1 MSIKDDIIALIN
13 RAYRTD
19 EFVNDFTGAV
29 TSVMNSI
36 IAFCNAVHDNIFF
49 DSLDED
55 GVLWWENMLAIIPAS
70 YQTIGDRR
78 SKIQAKWL
86 SKYHNDM
93 ELIQR
98 VCDAWKNG
106 EVEVDF
112 VNGKIQ
118 IQFVGTF
125 GIPSD
130 LDALMA
136 SVKEVKPAHLP
147 YLILFKF
154 LLIEN
159 IHEIKTLE
167 EMEKIMIDS
176 FSSGHEEEKE

>member
-1 MSIKDDIIALIN
+1 MTIKDDIIALIN
-13 RAYRTD
+13 RAYRDD

-86 SKYHNDM
+86 SKYHNDV
-93 ELIQR
+93 ELLQR
-98 VCDAWKNG
+98 VCNSWKNG

-112 VNGKIQ
+112 VNGKFE
-118 IQFVGTF
+118 IQFVGSF
-125 GIPSD
+125 GIPTD
-130 LDALMA
+130 LNALSE
-136 SVKEVKPAHLP
+136 SVEEVKPAHLP
-147 YLILFKF
+147 YIYIFKY

-159 IHEIKTLE
+159 IHEVKTIE
-167 EMEKIMIDS
+167 EMEALPIEA
-176 FSSGHEEEKE
+176 FASGKEN

>member
-86 SKYHNDM
+86 SKYHNDV
-93 ELIQR
+93 EVLQR
-98 VCDAWKNG
+98 VCNSWKNG
-106 EVEVDF
+106 EIVVDF
-112 VNGKIQ
+112 IGGKITLT
-118 IQFVGTF
+118 FVASY

-130 LDALMA
+130 LDALKA
-136 SVKEVKPAHLP
+136 SIEEVKPAHIPLAYVIK
-147 YLILFKF
+147 YLLKK
-154 LLIEN
+154 E
-159 IHEIKTLE
+159 IHHVLTKA
-167 EMEKIMIDS
+167 EMQTYKKHQYCNVKI
-176 FSSGHEEEKE
+176 GV